1 MTRVRTGVLSV
12 TVWREP
18 GSDRMLA
25 RITTVNDILHPAP
38 EHHNADSVS
47 RIVEIVSAW
56 LAEYQQLPPV
66 VEDGPTNGV
75 TLG

>member
-1 MTRVRTGVLSV
+1 MPRVRTGVLSV

-18 GSDRMLA
+18 GSDHMLA
-25 RITTVNDILHPAP
+25 RITTVNDILDPAP
-38 EHHNADSVS
+38 EHYDADSVG
-47 RIVEIVSAW
+47 RIVDIVSAW
-56 LAEYQQLPPV
+56 LAEFQLLPPA